1 MTNPSSRRF
10 PASYGPFAGVT
21 ARGRWADTTGDQ
33 LNVIVLREMVF
44 VMRLDGAMDGAAVLN
59 CVSIRVMARRIV
71 RAPELMPPHEIESR
85 EIEEI
90 FAIRKD
96 YTR

>member
-1 MTNPSSRRF
+1 MTNLMCGHF
-10 PASYGPFAGVT
+10 PAWARPSAGVT

-44 VMRLDGAMDGAAVLN
+44 VMRLDGAAMLN
-59 CVSIRVMARRIV
+59 CVSTRVMARRIV

>member
-1 MTNPSSRRF
+1 MTNLMCGHF
-10 PASYGPFAGVT
+10 PASWPFAGVT

-44 VMRLDGAMDGAAVLN
+44 VMRAF
-59 CVSIRVMARRIV
+59 VMARRIV

-85 EIEEI
+85 EILEI
-90 FAIRKD
+90 FAIRKES
-96 YTR
+96 TR

>member
-1 MTNPSSRRF
+1 MTNLMCGHF
-10 PASYGPFAGVT
+10 PAWPRPSAGVT
-21 ARGRWADTTGDQ
+21 ARGRWAGTTGDQ